1 MSENEMSQQERDA
14 AVIADAKAK
23 RAEDYALTWGTAIDA
38 LDAALREITRL
49 RELLDGVP
57 EELRRLA
64 ETIDDRA
71 TTHDLANGAQS
82 EIDRLR
88 NKAAA
93 LRAALASASDGA
105 GTAAGAPAGDA
116 DGDGGTSE

>member
-105 GTAAGAPAGDA
+105 GTAAGDATAG
-116 DGDGGTSE
+116 DGDGGTES